1 MLDNLCENLFIYE
14 QYIPHFYIYDSKSS
28 NCHSSLYL
36 HENVSEYK
44 RMSEIGSWGPGSSE

>member
-14 QYIPHFYIYDSKSS
+14 QYIPNFNIYDSKSS
-28 NCHSSLYL
+28 YCHSSLYL